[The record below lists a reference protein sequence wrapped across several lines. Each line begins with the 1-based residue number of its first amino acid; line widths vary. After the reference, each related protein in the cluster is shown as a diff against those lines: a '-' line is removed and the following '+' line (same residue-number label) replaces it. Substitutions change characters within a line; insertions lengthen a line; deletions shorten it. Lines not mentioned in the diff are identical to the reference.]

1 MKEGAILFMRMGLAN
16 DPSVR
21 GQGMRRS
28 LCDRMNRLKI
38 IPCPLTD
45 CCIGWLWDL
54 AEEYMG
60 FKGIAVCCTV
70 RFNESEMLGNL
81 FLFG

>member
-1 MKEGAILFMRMGLAN
+1 MIRQSEG
-16 DPSVR
+16 R
-21 GQGMRRS
+21 GCR
-28 LCDRMNRLKI
+28 

-70 RFNESEMLGNL
+70 RFDESEILETCF
-81 FLFG
+81 FLDEWDI